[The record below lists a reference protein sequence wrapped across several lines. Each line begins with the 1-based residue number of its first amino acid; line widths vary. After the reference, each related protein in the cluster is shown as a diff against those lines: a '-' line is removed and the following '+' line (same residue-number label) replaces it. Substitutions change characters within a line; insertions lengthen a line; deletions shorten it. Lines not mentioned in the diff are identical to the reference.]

1 MTKQSQSVFN
11 LIFKFFV
18 LFLLLTISAGLSA
31 QDLNFTIIHTS
42 DEHSSLVPVPYS
54 EYLSGPRNKALGGF
68 ARLATLIERIRNER
82 KDEPVVLLSSGDFLG
97 GTPFSWLSLAS
108 QTPELDLLQA
118 LGYNA
123 TTLGNHEFDFGSE
136 ALADYLICGLK
147 PDSPLQIISTN
158 LQIPAGHP
166 LEKANIKPYH
176 LMTLENGLI
185 IGIMALIGKDAIR
198 LSPAAKPLT
207 FSDQHQSA
215 QKAVGELRKA
225 GAEVIIALSHSGY
238 YEDIELARAVPD
250 IDLILGG
257 HNHIETP
264 EPVIQGKTI
273 IMHSGAY
280 LQNAS
285 ELNLAFNRNE
295 KKLKL
300 HSSNSVHLHKI
311 DESLPENAAAAEKV
325 NEAIAGLNT
334 MIASFTDGEISDIN
348 RTVACSDFSLLRHKS
363 GSETNIGNFITDAM
377 RIEVEKLKGCRVD
390 VALHANGII
399 RGNIIP
405 AESEV
410 AKGHVSL
417 YDLIT
422 ISSLGCGLDRQP
434 GYALVSFYLTE
445 AELLNLLE
453 ISTLLPILWN
463 DIYFLQFSGLSY
475 FYDPN
480 RAYWFWIPVLN
491 KPLPAYKAILN
502 ASIYTGS
509 GVQTGENFKHL
520 INDNSKLYHVVT
532 THYLATYLPMVGK
545 KLPRL
550 NLTLKNVDGRPVEL
564 DQTIIR
570 NGNREFKLWEAT
582 ARYAASF
589 ATETGSIGKIP
600 EYYRQTGERIVLG
613 NGTSLWFWPVLII
626 IVLSALV
633 FISKRFFKQLLK
645 KQEPQSP
652 AP

>member
-1 MTKQSQSVFN
+1 MIQKSQKLFI
-11 LIFKFFV
+11 LIFKIFV
-18 LFLLLTISAGLSA
+18 LFFLLTISTRLNA
-31 QDLNFTIIHTS
+31 QNLNFTIIHTS

-54 EYLSGPRNKALGGF
+54 EYLSGQGNKALGGF

-108 QTPELDLLQA
+108 QTPELDLLQS

-123 TTLGNHEFDFGSE
+123 TTFGNHEFDFGSE
-136 ALADYLICGLK
+136 ALAEYLIRGLK
-147 PDSPLQIISTN
+147 PGSQLQIISTN
-158 LQIPAGHP
+158 LQIPAGHH

-176 LMTLENGLI
+176 LIVLENGLK
-185 IGIMALIGKDAIR
+185 IGIMGLIGKDATR

-215 QKAVGELRKA
+215 QNAAIEMRKA
-225 GAEVIIALSHSGY
+225 GADVIITLSHSGY
-238 YEDIELARAVPD
+238 YEDIDLAKSVTD

-264 EPVIQGKTI
+264 EPVIIGKTM

-280 LQNAS
+280 LQKAG
-285 ELNLAFNRNE
+285 ELNLAFNPNE

-300 HSSNSVHLHKI
+300 QSPASVRLHKI
-311 DESLPENAAAAEKV
+311 DDSLPESPLIAEKV
-325 NEAIAGLNT
+325 SLAIAGLNQ
-334 MIASFTDGEISDIN
+334 MIASFTNGEIAEVKQTIA
-348 RTVACSDFSLLRHKS
+348 RCDFSLLRHKS

-377 RIEVEKLKGCRVD
+377 RIEVQKLTGCKVD

-399 RGNIIP
+399 RGNLIP
-405 AESEV
+405 AESERV
-410 AKGHVSL
+410 KGNISL

-422 ISSLGCGLDRQP
+422 LSSLGCGIDRQP

-453 ISTLLPILWN
+453 ISTLLPIIWN

-475 FYDPN
+475 TFDPH

-491 KPLPAYKAILN
+491 KPLPAYMAILN
-502 ASIYTGS
+502 ASIYTGQ
-509 GVQTGENFKHL
+509 GLQAGDKFKRL
-520 INDNSKLYHVVT
+520 INDSSELYHVVT

-550 NLTLKNVDGRPVEL
+550 NLTLKNIDGKPVEL
-564 DQTIIR
+564 DQTIIK

-582 ARYAASF
+582 ARYAAAL
-589 ATETGSIGKIP
+589 ATETDPIGKIP
-600 EYYRQTGERIVLG
+600 EYYRQTGERIILG
-613 NGTSLWFWPVLII
+613 DGPSLWFWPALII
-626 IVLSALV
+626 IGLIGGLLLLKS
-633 FISKRFFKQLLK
+633 FFKRLFK
-645 KQEPQSP
+645 TQEQQSP
-652 AP
+652 VP